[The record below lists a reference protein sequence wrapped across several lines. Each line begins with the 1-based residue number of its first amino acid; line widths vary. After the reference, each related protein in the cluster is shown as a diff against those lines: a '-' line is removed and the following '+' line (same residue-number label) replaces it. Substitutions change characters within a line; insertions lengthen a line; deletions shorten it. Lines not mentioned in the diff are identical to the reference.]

1 MFYLKLDQKSWA
13 AGDYVTTAGYALS
26 GTVYSDEALT
36 SVMDLSSYTLKIKIY
51 PKERPDWY
59 ILTDDADIV
68 SGSGGTWRYKPTI
81 NKIDIWGIYR
91 VVIQCSKADE
101 RISAVGV
108 KGSDEL
114 LVRNTPTIT

>member
-1 MFYLKLDQKSWA
+1 
-13 AGDYVTTAGYALS
+13 
-26 GTVYSDEALT
+26 
-36 SVMDLSSYTLKIKIY
+36 MDLSSYTLKIKIY

-68 SGSGGTWRYKPTI
+68 SGSCATWRYKPTI
-81 NKIDIWGIYR
+81 NKIDICGIYR